1 MNHIELFAGCGG
13 LNLGLKSEGFRLT
26 LANELSPMA
35 AETFAFN
42 FFDED
47 LNKQAQKTVWLSSNY
62 SKDQMAKRLRE
73 DPRTYPENFENSD
86 IDINDLDGK
95 LIVGNIVHL
104 NRFLEKNPE
113 LIEKLQTAFG
123 EDGGLDLV
131 SGGPPCQ
138 SFSMAGLRQ
147 LDNDRNTLPW
157 EFAHFVELTKPKF
170 ALLENVSGIL
180 KAFETNGEKFY
191 AWFEVAKVFAK
202 IGYIPLSLHVNAKYA
217 GVAQNRPRFLLLA
230 IREDI
235 FNQISTRLTSV
246 EQLIFKKPIFLFNAV
261 KEEKNIDVSE
271 YEYLDIEKD
280 TSLFRDSFL
289 QYFYRKRSN
298 DFYSVSDAI
307 GDFINEENHDPQFT
321 QYLQRKFSLVLT
333 DKPMTNHDLRSNGD
347 LVQRRFRIYQ
357 IMNELSLTAKKQL
370 KQALKGQIQSIDKD
384 LLLEIMQYNF
394 LTEDGYKSFTNEV
407 DFMSFL
413 SEHQTNKQTQKA
425 LKRNDPA
432 PTALS
437 IPDDACHYHSG
448 HLRTLTVREMARLQ
462 SFPDNFS
469 FRSKT
474 TTGGKMRQF
483 EVPQYTQVGNAVPPI
498 LGVAIARVLKQ
509 LKMKLDE

>member
-13 LNLGLKSEGFRLT
+13 LNLGLKSEGFKLT

-47 LNKQAQKTVWLSSNY
+47 LNKSSNKTVWLSSNY
-62 SKDQMAKRLRE
+62 SKDQMTKRLRE
-73 DPRTYPENFENSD
+73 DPRTYPQSFENSD
-86 IDINDLDGK
+86 IDTNNLEGK

-104 NRFLEKNPE
+104 NKFLEENPE
-113 LIEKLQTAFG
+113 LIKSLQTAFG

-147 LDNDRNTLPW
+147 LNNDRNTLPW
-157 EFAHFVELTKPKF
+157 EFAHFVDLTKPKF

-202 IGYIPLSLHVNAKYA
+202 IGYVPLSLHVNAKYA

-235 FNQISTRLTSV
+235 FDQIATRLTSV
-246 EQLIFKKPIFLFNAV
+246 EKLIFKKPVHLFKAI
-261 KEEKNIDVSE
+261 KEERNIDVSE

-280 TSLFRDSFL
+280 TNLFVDSFL
-289 QYFYRKRSN
+289 QYFYIKRSS
-298 DFYSVSDAI
+298 DFYSVSNAI
-307 GDFINEENHDPQFT
+307 GDFINEENHNPQFIN
-321 QYLQRKFSLVLT
+321 YLKKKFSGVLCE
-333 DKPMTNHDLRSNGD
+333 KPLANHDLRNNSD

-357 IMNELSLTAKKQL
+357 IMNELSLSAKKQL
-370 KQALKGQIQSIDKD
+370 KLALKGQTKIIDES
-384 LLLEIMQYNF
+384 LLSEIMQYSF
-394 LTEDGYKSFTNEV
+394 LTENGYKRFTDVSE
-407 DFMSFL
+407 FMGFL
-413 SEHQTNKQTQKA
+413 SAHKTNKQTQKA

-437 IPDDACHYHSG
+437 IPDDACHYHPN
-448 HLRTLTVREMARLQ
+448 HLRLLTVREMARLQ

-498 LGVAIARVLKQ
+498 LGVAIARVLKH
-509 LKMKLDE
+509 LKMKLD

>member
-13 LNLGLKSEGFRLT
+13 LNLGLKSEGFKLT

-35 AETFAFN
+35 SETFAFN

-47 LNKQAQKTVWLSSNY
+47 LNKESKRTVWLSSNY
-62 SKDQMAKRLRE
+62 PRNHMSKRLRE
-73 DPRTYPENFENSD
+73 DPRTYPDNFENSD
-86 IDINDLDGK
+86 IDIDDLEGK
-95 LIVGNIVHL
+95 LVVGNIIQL
-104 NRFLEKNPE
+104 NKFLEKNP
-113 LIEKLQTAFG
+113 KLVKDLQSAFG

-180 KAFETNGEKFY
+180 KAFETDGKKFF

-235 FNQISTRLTSV
+235 FNQISTRFTSV
-246 EQLIFKKPIFLFNAV
+246 EHLIFKKPVSLFKAI
-261 KEEKNIDVSE
+261 KEQRNIEVSE

-280 TSLFRDSFL
+280 KNLFVDSFL
-289 QYFYRKRSN
+289 QYFYIKRSN

-307 GDFINEENHDPQFT
+307 GDFINEKNHDPQFT
-321 QYLQRKFSLVLT
+321 QYLQKKFSGVLK
-333 DKPMTNHDLRSNGD
+333 DKPVTNYDLRSNGE

-370 KQALKGQIQSIDKD
+370 KQALKGQLQAIDKEC
-384 LLLEIMQYNF
+384 LLEIMQYEY
-394 LTEDGYKSFTNEV
+394 LTTDGYQRFTDES
-407 DFMSFL
+407 DFMQFI

-437 IPDDACHYHSG
+437 IPDDACHYHPD

-469 FRSKT
+469 FRSKV
-474 TTGGKMRQF
+474 TTGGGSRKF

-498 LGVAIARVLKQ
+498 LGVAIARTLKH
-509 LKMKLDE
+509 LKMKLD

>member
-13 LNLGLKSEGFRLT
+13 LNLGLKSEGFKLT

-35 AETFAFN
+35 SETFAFN

-47 LNKQAQKTVWLSSNY
+47 LNKESKKTVWLSSNY
-62 SKDQMAKRLRE
+62 SKDQMSKRLRE

-86 IDINDLDGK
+86 IDIDDLEGK
-95 LIVGNIVHL
+95 LVVGNIIQL
-104 NRFLEKNPE
+104 NKFLEQNP
-113 LIEKLQTAFG
+113 KLVASLQSAFG
-123 EDGGLDLV
+123 ENGGLDLV

-157 EFAHFVELTKPKF
+157 EFAHFVELTQPKF

-180 KAFETNGEKFY
+180 KAFETDGEKFY

-235 FNQISTRLTSV
+235 FNQISTRLTSI
-246 EQLIFKKPIFLFNAV
+246 EHLIFKKPISLFKAI
-261 KEEKNIDVSE
+261 KEGKNIEVSE

-280 TSLFRDSFL
+280 TSLFTDSFL
-289 QYFYRKRSN
+289 QYFYIKRAN

-307 GDFINEENHDPQFT
+307 GNFINEENHDPKFT
-321 QYLQRKFSLVLT
+321 EYLKTKFSSVLT
-333 DKPMTNHDLRSNGD
+333 DKPMTNHDLRSNSE

-357 IMNELSLTAKKQL
+357 IMNDLSSSAKKQL
-370 KQALKGQIQSIDKD
+370 KQALKGQIQAIDKD
-384 LLLEIMQYNF
+384 LLVEIMQYDF
-394 LTEDGYKSFTNEV
+394 LTENGYKSFTDEV
-407 DFMSFL
+407 EFMSFL
-413 SEHQTNKQTQKA
+413 TEHQTNKQTQKA

-437 IPDDACHYHSG
+437 IPDDACHYHHD

-498 LGVAIARVLKQ
+498 LGIAIARVLKQ

>member
-13 LNLGLKSEGFRLT
+13 LNLGLESEGFKLT

-35 AETFAFN
+35 SETFAFN

-47 LNKQAQKTVWLSSNY
+47 LNKDAKRTVWLSSNY
-62 SKDQMAKRLRE
+62 SKDQMSKRLRE

-86 IDINDLDGK
+86 INIEDLEGK
-95 LIVGNIVHL
+95 LVVGNIIQL
-104 NRFLEKNPE
+104 NKLLEQNPK
-113 LIEKLQTAFG
+113 LIQSLQSAFG

-147 LDNDRNTLPW
+147 LSNDRNTLPW
-157 EFAHFVELTKPKF
+157 EFAHFVDLTKPKF

-180 KAFETNGEKFY
+180 KAFETDGKKFY
-191 AWFEVAKVFAK
+191 AWFEVAKVFAQ
-202 IGYIPLSLHVNAKYA
+202 IGYVPLSLHVNAKYA

-235 FNQISTRLTSV
+235 FNKISTRLTSA
-246 EQLIFKKPIFLFNAV
+246 EHQIFKKPVQLFNSI
-261 KEEKNIDVSE
+261 KNEKNIDISE

-280 TSLFRDSFL
+280 KNLFSESFL
-289 QYFYRKRSN
+289 QYFYIKRAN

-307 GDFINEENHDPQFT
+307 GDFINEENHDSKFKE
-321 QYLQRKFSLVLT
+321 YLKTKFSSVLINR
-333 DKPMTNHDLRSNGD
+333 PITNNVLRDNGD

-357 IMNELSLTAKKQL
+357 IMNELSLSAKKQL
-370 KQALKGQIQSIDKD
+370 KQALKGQIKTIDKD
-384 LLLEIMQYNF
+384 LLGEILQHSF
-394 LTEDGYKSFTNEV
+394 LTTDGYKRFNNEV
-407 DFMSFL
+407 DFMSFVA
-413 SEHQTNKQTQKA
+413 EHQTSKQTQKA

-437 IPDDACHYHSG
+437 IPDDACHYHHA

-483 EVPQYTQVGNAVPPI
+483 EVPQYTQVGNAVPPV
-498 LGVAIARVLKQ
+498 LGVAIARVLKH
-509 LKMKLDE
+509 LNMKLD